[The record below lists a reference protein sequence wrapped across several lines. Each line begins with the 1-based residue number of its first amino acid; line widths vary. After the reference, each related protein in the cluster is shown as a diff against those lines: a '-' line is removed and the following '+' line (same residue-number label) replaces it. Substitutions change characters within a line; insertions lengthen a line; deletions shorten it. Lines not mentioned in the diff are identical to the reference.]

1 MSPHSKKQQQR
12 RRQTKKNP
20 TQATR
25 VAGRRRAAQTR
36 GALASGISAQVFCR
50 VQPKPC
56 SEAQE
61 LPSQRYGTTSN
72 LSQTGNLATASP
84 RLPRTESRSS
94 PHGAPATRDQ
104 SPQLSAPRPPH
115 LCPCRAFH
123 VERPPSSPPG
133 ACLLDTVHKV
143 FQIQHPARWPLCYFL
158 PSARSRLRFLN

>member
-1 MSPHSKKQQQR
+1 MKDHLIT
-12 RRQTKKNP
+12 RQTKK
-20 TQATR
+20 TR
-25 VAGRRRAAQTR
+25 HRLLGWPAAGGQLKLGEPWLPEFLLKSFAGSSPSRAQKPKSFPHSAMGRLQTFHKR
-36 GALASGISAQVFCR
+36 
-50 VQPKPC
+50 
-56 SEAQE
+56 
-61 LPSQRYGTTSN
+61 
-72 LSQTGNLATASP
+72 GNLATASP